1 MASILKDMQ
10 ETVIK
15 YAEVLSQILRVDV
28 EIVDKDLVRI
38 AGTGMFR
45 DKINENMGKE
55 GHVYNE
61 VMKTGKEQIVME
73 PGEHSICKFCYKQ
86 QNCDETFEVS
96 MPIKID
102 KEVIGVIGLV
112 CFTEEQREHIL
123 NNLAIFTEF
132 LEQISDLISS
142 KANEELEKYKLV
154 NLISVLS
161 SIIEK

>member
-1 MASILKDMQ
+1 MQ

-61 VMKTGKEQIVME
+61 VMKTGKEQI
-73 PGEHSICKFCYKQ
+73 
-86 QNCDETFEVS
+86 
-96 MPIKID
+96 
-102 KEVIGVIGLV
+102 
-112 CFTEEQREHIL
+112 
-123 NNLAIFTEF
+123 
-132 LEQISDLISS
+132 
-142 KANEELEKYKLV
+142 
-154 NLISVLS
+154 
-161 SIIEK
+161 